1 MNNCERYIKGKEP
14 RDEPRDEKMNEIFD
28 RATEEIKKIKMIK
41 ARLEYFNRAYKRL
54 DLTFDLGMSLILIAN
69 ILFFIWNKSYIT
81 ALSIG
86 FVSGLWL
93 ANYMYRGL
101 RRI

>member
-1 MNNCERYIKGKEP
+1 MGNCERYIKGQEP
-14 RDEPRDEKMNEIFD
+14 KMNEIFD
-28 RATEEIKKIKMIK
+28 RTTEEIKKIERVIKKIKMLNYYEK
-41 ARLEYFNRAYKRL
+41 AYKRL

-69 ILFFIWNKSYIT
+69 ILLFMWNNYSVYT
-81 ALSIG
+81 AMSIG

-101 RRI
+101 RRL

>member
-1 MNNCERYIKGKEP
+1 MGNCERYIKGQEP
-14 RDEPRDEKMNEIFD
+14 REEKMNEIFD

-81 ALSIG
+81 ALTIG
-86 FVSGLWL
+86 FVSGLLL